1 MLSGA
6 PLRLAWRHRDL
17 LEYRDQRGTY
27 EAFVHN
33 LGLLLFWQSLNVY
46 TVMATPRN
54 TRRSQLRSRISQG
67 SDSYQTNLLAWKV
80 KAEPGNSK
88 CVLKDS
94 SAVEDST
101 HADDQAEDDL
111 RIAVEYF
118 QRGPRK
124 ASLNKEKILEKR
136 LKTLEN
142 VAWKNGLAPETIDIL
157 LNVALSGKFGNAI
170 NTRILKCMIPE
181 TLISEDSVV
190 KAVSW
195 LCVGK
200 CSGNIKVLFYRWLV
214 AMFDFIDRKKQ
225 ISLLYGFFFASL
237 QDDAL
242 CPYVC
247 HLLYLLTKKENVK
260 PFRVRKLLDL
270 QVKMGMQPHLQALLS
285 LYKFFAPTL
294 ISVSLPVRRKI
305 YFNNSKNL
313 WASALIAVKQRNQG
327 AFPEP
332 PKLILGPSKGRSLK
346 RKWSSHSVIPALNSA
361 NIECR
366 GKKHLSDFLRSEIS
380 LPIEQLQSFPQLLQ
394 NIHCL
399 ELPSQMISVLNSS
412 LLLHYINCVSDEAI
426 LLRLSYWLSQTLQ
439 EECIWYNINN
449 YEQEK
454 EFTNFL
460 DIVIRV
466 QCFLQE
472 GFYSCEAFL
481 YKSLPLWDGF
491 SCRSQF
497 LQLLT
502 WIPFISFSEVKPL
515 FFDHLA
521 PLFFTSTIYFKCSVL
536 QSLTELLQNWLLW
549 LSMDDH
555 VQPVTSSPLET
566 TLGGSMDSVVQLID
580 YVGWLSVIAI
590 RLESNSTLLLH
601 FILDFYEKV
610 CNIYIS
616 YDLPILVLFPTA
628 IFHSALLS
636 LDASILNQLC
646 YIIYRY
652 RNNLTAAKKNN
663 LLKKEKSEF
672 SLSSKI
678 CQEFNYYLTV
688 MVHCLWMSTPFEKGV
703 YIDPQILENTEVT
716 EYRNSLNLVHHPSL
730 LSYAACF
737 LLQES
742 PEERTVDVSSIRG
755 KKWNRYLDY
764 LFSEGFQG
772 LKLFIKSSIHCSS
785 VS

>member
-1 MLSGA
+1 M
-6 PLRLAWRHRDL
+6 
-17 LEYRDQRGTY
+17 
-27 EAFVHN
+27 
-33 LGLLLFWQSLNVY
+33 Y
-46 TVMATPRN
+46 TVMATQRN
-54 TRRSQLRSRISQG
+54 TRSSQLRNRISQG
-67 SDSYQTNLLAWKV
+67 SNSFQTNLLAWKV
-80 KAEPGNSK
+80 KEKSGNSK
-88 CVLKDS
+88 SVLKES
-94 SAVEDST
+94 NSVEDSEHT
-101 HADDQAEDDL
+101 NDQAEDDL
-111 RIAVEYF
+111 QIAVGYF
-118 QRGPRK
+118 QKGPKK
-124 ASLNKEKILEKR
+124 ASLNKDKVLEKH
-136 LKTLEN
+136 LKTVEN
-142 VAWKNGLAPETIDIL
+142 VAWKSGLAPEAIDIL

-200 CSGNIKVLFYRWLV
+200 CSSNTKVLFYQWLV

-225 ISLLYGFFFASL
+225 INLLYGFFFASL

-242 CPYVC
+242 CPHVC

-270 QVKMGMQPHLQALLS
+270 QAKMGMQHHLQALLS

-294 ISVSLPVRRKI
+294 ISVSLPARRKI

-313 WASALIAVKQRNQG
+313 WTSALLAVKLRNQG

-332 PKLILGPSKGRSLK
+332 PKLTLGPTKGSSLK
-346 RKWSSHSVIPALNSA
+346 RKWNSHSVIPPLNSA
-361 NIECR
+361 NKEC
-366 GKKHLSDFLRSEIS
+366 GQKKMSLSDYLSSARS
-380 LPIEQLQSFPQLLQ
+380 LPLEELRSFPQLLQ

-399 ELPSQMISVLNSS
+399 ELPSQMSSALNNS
-412 LLLHYINCVSDEAI
+412 LLLHYINCVKDESI
-426 LLRLSYWLSQTLQ
+426 LLRLYYWLSQTLQ
-439 EECIWYNINN
+439 EECMWYNMNN
-449 YEQEK
+449 YEEEK
-454 EFTNFL
+454 EFINFL

-472 GFYSCEAFL
+472 GFYSSEVFL
-481 YKSLPLWDGF
+481 FKSLPLWDGF

-497 LQLLT
+497 LQLMA
-502 WIPFISFSEVKPL
+502 WIPFSSFSEVKPL
-515 FFDHLA
+515 LFDHLA

-536 QSLTELLQNWLLW
+536 QSLKELLQNWLLW
-549 LSMDDH
+549 LSTDAH
-555 VQPVTSSPLET
+555 VQPVTNSPLET
-566 TLGGSMDSVVQLID
+566 TLGGSMDSVAQLID
-580 YVGWLSVIAI
+580 YVGWLSMVAV

-610 CNIYIS
+610 CDIYIN
-616 YDLPILVLFPTA
+616 YDLPLVVLFPPM

-663 LLKKEKSEF
+663 FLKKAKSEF
-672 SLSSKI
+672 NLSSKI

-688 MVHCLWMSTPFEKGV
+688 MVHCLWMSKPFEKGV
-703 YIDPQILENTEVT
+703 YIDPQTLENTGET
-716 EYRNSLNLVHHPSL
+716 EYKNSLNLVHHPAL
-730 LSYAACF
+730 LSYAASF
-737 LLQES
+737 LLQGEGNTGGYRECLFKRNPRAMES
-742 PEERTVDVSSIRG
+742 PEERTVELSSIQG
-755 KKWNRYLDY
+755 KKWNWYLDY

-772 LKLFIKSSIHCSS
+772 LKLFIKSSIHRSS
-785 VS
+785 LSQSEIKTSMVNIKRMLT